1 MALYSASPRII
12 FMTSSMSAFTSSMP
26 ATSSK
31 RTPVSR
37 RSTPTLNSVAL
48 CLPNSSA
55 SSCAWFDNTS
65 ARRSQIPQWW
75 VLMEPGIMV

>member
-26 ATSSK
+26 ATSSNL
-31 RTPVSR
+31 TPVSR
-37 RSTPTLNSVAL
+37 RSTPTLNSRAL

-55 SSCAWFDNTS
+55 SSCAWCGKASTRHD
-65 ARRSQIPQWW
+65 RSRNA
-75 VLMEPGIMV
+75 